1 MATVVEH
8 DKRKYEILQKAMDVF
23 VREGYEDVTF
33 QKIADRCG
41 ITRTTLYI
49 YFKNKKEIF
58 LYSIK
63 QLTDSLEGDLVAIA
77 KDEKLSTAEALKQM
91 LYTVIDDCRKN
102 EKLLKVLLPYLLS
115 LQKTGE
121 NASEKVRRRILRLR
135 HLMALLIIKGIKN
148 KEFKY
153 TNVKDANEMLFG
165 LVEATIFRM
174 VVYGQDDSYEMKNAI
189 SLSIEGILLKND

>member
-1 MATVVEH
+1 MATMVEH
-8 DKRKYEILQKAMDVF
+8 DKRKTEILQKAMDVF
-23 VREGYEDVTF
+23 IKEGYEDVTF

-63 QLTDSLEGDLVAIA
+63 QLTDGLEGTLVA
-77 KDEKLSTAEALKQM
+77 LSKNESLSAAEALKRM
-91 LYTVIDDCRKN
+91 LFTVIDDCKSN

-121 NASEKVRRRILRLR
+121 NPAEKVRRRVIRMR
-135 HLMALLIIKGIKN
+135 HLMALLIIRGIKN
-148 KEFKY
+148 GEFKY
-153 TNVKDANEMLFG
+153 MNVKDANEMLYG
-165 LVEATIFRM
+165 LVESTIFRLIILA
-174 VVYGQDDSYEMKNAI
+174 QDDSDEMKNAI
-189 SLSIEGILLKND
+189 ELALDGIIIK

>member
-8 DKRKYEILQKAMDVF
+8 DKRKTEILQKAMDVF

-63 QLTDSLEGDLVAIA
+63 QLTELLEVELISIA
-77 KDEKLSTAEALKQM
+77 RNENLSTAEALKQM
-91 LYTVIDDCRKN
+91 LYTVIDDCKDN
-102 EKLLKVLLPYLLS
+102 EKLLKVLMPYLLS

-121 NASEKVRRRILRLR
+121 NANEKVRRRILRLR
-135 HLMALLIIKGIKN
+135 HMMALLIIKGIKN
-148 KEFKY
+148 GEFKY
-153 TNVKDANEMLFG
+153 VNVKDANEMIFA
-165 LVEATIFRM
+165 LVESSVFRM
-174 VVYGQDDSYEMKNAI
+174 IVYGQDDSAQMKKAI
-189 SLSIEGILLKND
+189 DLAINGLLIKK